1 MSRPRIAV
9 VSFPGTCDDR
19 DAARAIEACGGEA
32 VSVWHDDRDLG
43 GAEGVLLPGGFSF
56 GDYLRAG
63 ALASLSPAMAAV
75 VRFAEAG
82 GPVLGVCNGF
92 QMLCE
97 ARLLPGVLRPNHH
110 GRFTCLDAPLAV
122 ERASPWLEGCAAGD
136 EIVIPVK
143 HHDGAWYAS
152 DETVVRLEASGQ
164 ILLRYA
170 FDVNGASARVAGL
183 VNADGNVFGLMPHP
197 EHAVDPVL
205 GSVDGRAVIGGLVA
219 LAAQVASPVVPIAG

>member
-1 MSRPRIAV
+1 MSAPRIAV

-19 DAARAIEACGGEA
+19 DAARAIEICGGEP
-32 VSVWHDDRDLG
+32 VRIWHHDDDLA
-43 GAEGVLLPGGFSF
+43 GADGVLLPGGFSF

-63 ALASLSPAMAAV
+63 ALASLSPAMGAV

-110 GRFTCLDAPLAV
+110 GRFNCLDARLVV
-122 ERASPWLEGCAAGD
+122 ERATPWLAGQDAGD
-136 EIVIPVK
+136 EIVIPIK
-143 HHDGAWYAS
+143 HHDGAWYAAD
-152 DETVVRLEASGQ
+152 DEIERLEADGHV
-164 ILLRYA
+164 LLRYA
-170 FDVNGASARVAGL
+170 NDVNGSSAAIAG
-183 VNADGNVFGLMPHP
+183 VQNAAGNVFGLMPHP

-205 GSVDGRAVIGGLVA
+205 GSTDGRAVIAGLVA
-219 LAAQVASPVVPIAG
+219 LAAERSPVGLGR